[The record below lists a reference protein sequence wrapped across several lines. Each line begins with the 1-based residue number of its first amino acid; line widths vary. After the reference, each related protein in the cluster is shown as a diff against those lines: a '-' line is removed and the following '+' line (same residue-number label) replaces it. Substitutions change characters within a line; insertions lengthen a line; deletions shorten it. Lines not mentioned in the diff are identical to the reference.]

1 MGFVGN
7 IDRIMSDFLR
17 RERLLKNGTDTNVI
31 RLVEQGAEIQTRK
44 VTQKGTQK
52 GTEKDYTEVYAGL
65 GYFLGFFIYFM
76 MLMYGSIVM
85 RSVIEEKANRII
97 EVIASSVKPK
107 EIMLGKVIGIGSL
120 GLSQV
125 LIWVGASVIL
135 MAVAGPIISSFMPS
149 QQTMTQGMNIAVQP
163 KMPFDIPNISISIYV
178 AFIFYFLSGYFIYSM
193 MFAAIGSAVDQE
205 TDAQQLQTIVML
217 PIILPI
223 FFMTAI
229 ITNPDGTLAIILS
242 LIPFF
247 APILMIV
254 RIAATQVPIWQ
265 IVLSV
270 LLILGTFFGLLWS
283 AAKIYRT
290 GILMYGKKPKL
301 GDIIKWLR
309 LAK

>member
-1 MGFVGN
+1 M
-7 IDRIMSDFLR
+7 
-17 RERLLKNGTDTNVI
+17 
-31 RLVEQGAEIQTRK
+31 
-44 VTQKGTQK
+44 TQKGTQK